1 MPSCVGRP
9 ACTAGIA
16 VSLYRFPGV
25 ILCRPSS
32 PLVLDRCDL
41 GLGTG
46 GDEGLGSGAWL
57 DASRSRANNL
67 CSVQLFALAEQFY
80 VRLMSRAEHCR
91 HSDKLLLYVDS

>member
-1 MPSCVGRP
+1 MDDWTKCKYEITLPSGVGRP

-41 GLGTG
+41 GLEAMKVWEVGQG
-46 GDEGLGSGAWL
+46 
-57 DASRSRANNL
+57 
-67 CSVQLFALAEQFY
+67 
-80 VRLMSRAEHCR
+80 
-91 HSDKLLLYVDS
+91 

>member
-1 MPSCVGRP
+1 MDDWTKCKYEITLCTQLYVGRP

-41 GLGTG
+41 GLEATKVWEVGQG
-46 GDEGLGSGAWL
+46 
-57 DASRSRANNL
+57 
-67 CSVQLFALAEQFY
+67 
-80 VRLMSRAEHCR
+80 
-91 HSDKLLLYVDS
+91 